1 MTRKTVRPI
10 MLRRAPFASAAPT
23 RLLHIITGLGT
34 GGAEASLL
42 RVLTAQH
49 DSSEHVVVSL
59 TDRGTHGDRL
69 EQLGVAVHALGL
81 GRGAIKPLALLPLH
95 ALVRRIRPTATQGWM
110 YHANLAASLL
120 SLSGAP
126 TGPVFWNVR
135 HALDDWQDERRTLRS
150 LIRLTA
156 GLSWHP
162 SRIVYNSH
170 RALEQHVAKGYRA
183 ASSLVIPNSVDA
195 TRFAPQPAR
204 RAAMRDRLGI
214 ASDAP
219 LIGHVARVDPIKDHE
234 TFVRAVVRHSLMND
248 QVHYVMAGNGTEEG
262 AGSHALD
269 AAVRNAIAQSPSLA
283 LRLHRVGSCDDV
295 PALMNA
301 CDLVTM
307 TSRSEGSPNVIAEAM
322 ACGVP
327 CVVTNV
333 GDAARLV
340 GETGVVVSVG
350 DDHAIAD
357 IWERLATR
365 ATLRRALGAAA
376 MRRIHARYSVAAET
390 NAYADIW
397 GLPQKSEPIS
407 SSAAGAPRVLFVT
420 TVSTTLSAF
429 LTPFAAHFRARGWQ
443 VDAMAAGASQ
453 HPSLAC
459 AFNRVFEAPW
469 TRAVPGVLGTL
480 LMMMR
485 SLRAVR
491 EVVRTGRY
499 DVVHV
504 HTPIAAFL
512 TRLALR
518 RTRASG
524 TAAPRVVYTA
534 HGFHA
539 HPDGFPLANAVY
551 RLAERVAAR
560 WTNYLVVLNAHDAAL
575 ARGDRLAEPGFLL
588 EHAGIGV
595 DLTVY
600 RPRTPIERSSVRA
613 MLGLTAQQPVIAVVA
628 EFNRNKRQRDVVA
641 ALARLRDEATGPL
654 PVILF
659 VGDGAQRAAVAARAR
674 RLGVESHIRFL
685 GQRNDVA
692 EIVGACDAL
701 VLASKREGL
710 PRCILEAMALEIP
723 VVASAARGSS
733 DLLGDHRGWLFPVGD
748 VDALAERIRIV
759 LSDTADVCA
768 RAVRAKA
775 WIAEHASFE
784 RVAEQHVTLYA
795 AALRG
800 DRVSKPVHRAVD
812 IRRAPVDHAAETAA

>member
-1 MTRKTVRPI
+1 MTGQTARLTT
-10 MLRRAPFASAAPT
+10 LRRVPRVSGTPP

-34 GGAEASLL
+34 GGAEGSLL
-42 RVLTAQH
+42 RVLIAQH
-49 DSSEHVVVSL
+49 DPTQHVVVSL
-59 TDRGTHGDRL
+59 TDRGAHGDRI
-69 EQLGVAVHALGL
+69 EQLGVAVYALGL
-81 GRGAIKPLALLPLH
+81 PRGAIAPLALLPLR
-95 ALVRRIRPTATQGWM
+95 ALVQRIRPTATQGWM

-135 HALDDWQDERRTLRS
+135 HALDDWHHERRALRQ
-150 LIRLTA
+150 LVRLTA
-156 GLSWHP
+156 WLSWHP
-162 SRIVYNSH
+162 TRIVYNSH
-170 RALEQHVAKGYRA
+170 RAAEQHVARGYP
-183 ASSLVIPNSVDA
+183 ASRSLVIPNSVDA
-195 TRFAPQPAR
+195 TRFSPQSSL
-204 RAAMRDRLGI
+204 RAEMRHQLGI

-219 LIGHVARVDPIKDHE
+219 LIGHVARMDPIKDHE
-234 TFVRAVVRHSLMND
+234 TFVRAAARHSLVND
-248 QVHYVMAGNGTEEG
+248 HVHYVMAGKGTEAD
-262 AGSHALD
+262 AGSEVLD
-269 AAVRNAIAQSPSLA
+269 VAIRDAIAQSPSLA
-283 LRLHRVGSCDDV
+283 VRLHRVGACDDV
-295 PALMNA
+295 PALLNA

-307 TSRSEGSPNVIAEAM
+307 TSRSEGSPNVVGEAM

-350 DDHAIAD
+350 DDRAIAD

-376 MRRIHARYSVAAET
+376 MRRIHARYSVAAEI

-397 GLPQKSEPIS
+397 GLHQKTIPIGR
-407 SSAAGAPRVLFVT
+407 SAGDAPRALFVT

-443 VDAMAAGASQ
+443 VDAMAAGAAL
-453 HPSLAC
+453 HPPLAD
-459 AFNRVFEAPW
+459 AFNRVYDAPW
-469 TRAVPGVLGTL
+469 TRAVPGTVGTL
-480 LMMMR
+480 QMMAR

-491 EVVRTGRY
+491 EVVRLGRY

-518 RTRASG
+518 RQRAG
-524 TAAPRVVYTA
+524 GARAPRVVYTA

-539 HPDGFPLANAVY
+539 HPDGFPLANAAF
-551 RLAERVAAR
+551 RLAERLAAR
-560 WTNYLVVLNAHDAAL
+560 WTDYLVVINAHDAAL
-575 ARGDRLAEPGFLL
+575 ARRDRLAAPGFLL

-595 DLTVY
+595 DLDVY

-641 ALARLRDEATGPL
+641 ALARLRDEASAPL

-659 VGDGAQRAAVAARAR
+659 VGEGRLRASVAARAR
-674 RLGVESHIRFL
+674 GLGVESHIRFL
-685 GQRNDVA
+685 GHRNDVA

-710 PRCILEAMALEIP
+710 PRCVLEAMSLEVP
-723 VVASAARGSS
+723 VVASAARGSA
-733 DLLGDHRGWLFPVGD
+733 DLLGDTRGWLFPVGD

-759 LSDTADVCA
+759 LSDTPSARA

-775 WIAEHASFE
+775 WITEHASFE
-784 RVAEQHVTLYA
+784 RIAERHDALYA

-800 DRVSKPVHRAVD
+800 ERVSESEHRAAGV
-812 IRRAPVDHAAETAA
+812 RRVLAAPAVGTAA